1 MQNGRVGRPPRY
13 SAFSLLR
20 NGLGGNGWPQV
31 WRSHDLRSAYDV
43 VIVGAG
49 VHGLATAYYL
59 ASRHGLRN
67 VAILERGYIGG
78 GGGGRAPPPHP
89 PHHPTPPGGRL
100 PPPPPPPPPPPA
112 PPPTPPRHVSPPG
125 PPPPAPPPPRP
136 RPPRSPRR

>member
-78 GGGGRAPPPHP
+78 GGSGRRKPDSPDQSRRMRPIASTTRSARTLSRSTAWPMAACS
-89 PHHPTPPGGRL
+89 TAYGVRRF
-100 PPPPPPPPPPPA
+100 PPA
-112 PPPTPPRHVSPPG
+112 P
-125 PPPPAPPPPRP
+125 RP
-136 RPPRSPRR
+136 RSNRPPDTA